1 MSFCLGRICLDTL
14 KMPPQ
19 VSKIFYKYKVYTIIV
34 YTFHN
39 NSIIKGSWSPSI
51 NLNTLLLT
59 IRLLMGAPNAD
70 DGLMPD
76 IVRY

>member
-1 MSFCLGRICLDTL
+1 M
-14 KMPPQ
+14 
-19 VSKIFYKYKVYTIIV
+19 IV
-34 YTFHN
+34 YTFNN
-39 NSIIKGSWSPSI
+39 NSITKGSWSPSI